1 MKCQLLVLTALCL
14 PMAASPAFGT
24 TLLPLTLTED
34 PLIWGAQANQNA
46 EACAISGNGLVSA
59 FESAA
64 SQLVAADRN
73 GYRDIFVQAGANLT
87 RISRRADLSE
97 SRGDS
102 TGVALSS
109 TGRYVSFISR
119 DDLLNLG
126 DSAGTRSFH
135 LDRQTATLQR
145 VAVDRLGNSVDV
157 TGPMAISGNGRYVV
171 FTSGASNIVMG
182 DNNNRSDVFRFDVLT
197 GTTVAV
203 SVTAAGVFGNETSNS
218 PSVDDSGNVVA
229 FVSLSTNFIAGD
241 TTVQDVYVKDLTSG
255 AIVRASQ
262 TTAGIGGSR
271 SSFDPSLSANGNFVV
286 FATISALDSATV
298 DSNNF
303 TDIYRHA
310 VLTGVTERVSVSTTA
325 VNADGPS
332 ALPSVSANG
341 RFVWFQS
348 TATNLVMPG
357 ANVAPQI
364 YRRDMNALAVIRVTN
379 GAGSAQ
385 NVASSADGQRACFQT
400 NAPLELGDT
409 NQNGD
414 IYLVEP
420 ATSTLFRQSI
430 ADSVVP
436 TLFGANGSALGDV
449 SADLSRVFSISGAR
463 DLDRESFADFPAAPG
478 SSQLLEI
485 QPANGEIKA
494 LARVGGNLPNGVVDS
509 ARVSS
514 DGNWVVFESFA
525 SNLVPGDVN
534 GLRDTFRLNLTTGA
548 INAVSVD
555 SAGTLLG
562 SSVPFSEPNSNGA
575 RVAFASS
582 AETLVAG
589 DTNGHTDVFLWD
601 AAAAPAVR
609 RVSVGASGAQA
620 NSFSG
625 EPSIDD
631 GGNRIAF
638 KSNASNLVTGDTN
651 GEEDIFLHIVSTGVT
666 TRVSLDSNG
675 AQLPERSTAPR
686 ISSDGRYIAYA
697 YRNEEIYLYDVLLQT
712 RTRITPPAGISV
724 LGESV
729 RFGRD
734 PRYLSYI
741 GRGGGGGGDIA
752 YRYDRFALDKNF
764 ELLRL
769 LGNDPYRPP
778 FIADARIASA
788 KHAVIDTNARLSDA
802 DRNGTT
808 DLLLVSLETGAVT
821 LAGGTLSVAED
832 VGTIDIPVTRSGGSE
847 GFVNVSSTF
856 TLVSAQAAD
865 VRILENNALWQDGVS
880 GIQNLRL
887 EIVDDALQEPAETLL
902 VTLFNPGGGV
912 ALGSVTTLNVQII
925 DNEALDLLFKNGFD
939 N

>member
-1 MKCQLLVLTALCL
+1 MKYRLLVLTALCV
-14 PMAASPAFGT
+14 PIAAPTAFGT

-34 PLIWGAQANQNA
+34 PLIWGAQANQNV
-46 EACAISGNGLVSA
+46 EACAISGNGLLTA
-59 FESAA
+59 FESPA

-73 GYRDIFVQAGANLT
+73 GYRDIFVQAGANLI
-87 RISRRADLSE
+87 RVSRRADLSE
-97 SRGDS
+97 SRADS
-102 TGVALSS
+102 TGVALSN
-109 TGRYVSFISR
+109 TGRYLSFVSR

-126 DSAGTRSFH
+126 DSASARAFH
-135 LDRQTATLQR
+135 LDSQTATLQR
-145 VAVDRLGNSVDV
+145 VAVDLLGNSVDV
-157 TGPMAISGNGRYVV
+157 SGTMAISGNGRYVV
-171 FTSGASNIVMG
+171 FTSSASNIVLG
-182 DNNNRSDVFRFDVLT
+182 DTNNRSDVFRFDVLT

-203 SVTAAGVFGNETSNS
+203 SVTAAGLFGNETSNS
-218 PSVDDSGNVVA
+218 PSIDDSGNVVA

-241 TTVQDVYVKDLTSG
+241 TTVQDVYVKDLVSG

-262 TTAGIGGSR
+262 TTAGIGGTR

-286 FATISALDSATV
+286 FATISALDSANTDV
-298 DSNNF
+298 NNV

-310 VLTGVTERVSVSTTA
+310 VLTGVTDRVSVSTTA
-325 VNADGPS
+325 VDADGAS

-348 TATNLVMPG
+348 SATNLVMPG
-357 ANVAPQI
+357 ASVAPQI
-364 YRRDMNALAVIRVTN
+364 YRRDMNSLAVIRATN
-379 GAGSAQ
+379 GAASAQ

-409 NQNGD
+409 NRNGD

-420 ATSTLFRQSI
+420 ATSTLFRQSV

-436 TLFGANGSALGDV
+436 TLFGASTSALGDV
-449 SADLSRVFSISGAR
+449 SADISRVFSISSAR
-463 DLDRESFADFPAAPG
+463 DLDRESFSDFPATPG
-478 SSQLLEI
+478 ATQMLEI
-485 QPANGEIKA
+485 KPATGEIKA
-494 LARVGGNLPNGVVDS
+494 LARFGGNLPNATVDS

-525 SNLVPGDVN
+525 SNLVPNDLN
-534 GLRDTFRLNLTTGA
+534 GLRDTYRLNLATGA

-555 SAGTLLG
+555 SAGNPVGL
-562 SSVPFSEPNSNGA
+562 SVPFSEPSSNGA

-582 AETLVAG
+582 ATTLVAG
-589 DTNGHTDVFLWD
+589 DNNGHTDVFVWD
-601 AAAAPAVR
+601 AAATPAVR
-609 RVSVGASGAQA
+609 RVSLGASGAQA

-631 GGNRIAF
+631 SGNRVAF
-638 KSNASNLVTGDTN
+638 KSNATNLVTGDTN
-651 GEEDIFLHIVSTGVT
+651 GQEDVFLHVLSTGVT
-666 TRVSLDSNG
+666 TRVSLDNNG
-675 AQLPERSTAPR
+675 AQLPERSATPR
-686 ISSDGRYIAYA
+686 ISSDGRFIAYS
-697 YRNEEIYLYDVLLQT
+697 YRNDEIYLYDVQQQT
-712 RTRITPPAGISV
+712 RTRITPPANIAV

-741 GRGGGGGGDIA
+741 GRGGGGDIA

-769 LGNDPYRPP
+769 QGNDPFRSP
-778 FIADARIASA
+778 FISDLRIASA
-788 KHAVIDTNARLSDA
+788 RHAVIDTNARLSDA

-808 DLLLVSLETGAVT
+808 DLLLVSLETGTVS
-821 LAGGTLSVAED
+821 LASGTLSVAE
-832 VGTIDIPVTRSGGSE
+832 GAGSIDIPVTRSGGNE

-856 TLVSAQAAD
+856 TLLTAQAAD
-865 VRILENNALWQDGVS
+865 VRILESNALWQDGVS
-880 GIQNLRL
+880 GSQNLRL
-887 EIVDDALQEPAETLL
+887 EIVDDALQEPTETLL
-902 VTLFNPGGGV
+902 VTLVNPGGGV

>member
-1 MKCQLLVLTALCL
+1 MKFRHFFLTAVFSSI
-14 PMAASPAFGT
+14 AASPAFGT
-24 TLLPLTLTED
+24 TLSPLTLTED
-34 PLIWGAQANQNA
+34 PLIWGAQGNQNA
-46 EACAISGNGLVSA
+46 EACAISGNGLVGA

-64 SQLVAADRN
+64 SQLVPADRN
-73 GYRDIFVQAGANLT
+73 GYRDIFVQAGANLI
-87 RISRRADLSE
+87 RISRRADSSE
-97 SRGDS
+97 GCGDS

-109 TGRYVSFISR
+109 TGRYVSFVSR

-126 DSAGTRSFH
+126 DNASFRAFH
-135 LDRQTATLQR
+135 LDRQTGTLQR
-145 VAVDRLGNSVDV
+145 AAVDRTGNSVDV
-157 TGPMAISGNGRYVV
+157 SGSVAISGNGRYVV
-171 FTSGASNIVMG
+171 FTSGASNIVIG
-182 DNNNRSDVFRFDVLT
+182 DNNNRSDVFRFDALT
-197 GTTVAV
+197 GTSVAV

-229 FVSLSTNFIAGD
+229 FVSFSTNLTAGD
-241 TTVQDVYVKDLTSG
+241 TTVQDVFVKDLVSG
-255 AIVRASQ
+255 AVVRASQ
-262 TTAGIGGSR
+262 TTAGIGGGR

-286 FATISALDSATV
+286 FATISTLDSANADT
-298 DSNNF
+298 NNV

-310 VLTGVTERVSVSTTA
+310 VLTGVTDRVSVSTTA
-325 VNADGPS
+325 VDADGAS

-357 ANVAPQI
+357 ATVMPQI
-364 YRRDMNALAVIRVTN
+364 YRRDMNSLAVIRATN
-379 GAGSAQ
+379 GSSSAQ

-409 NQNGD
+409 NRNGD

-420 ATSTLFRQSI
+420 ATGTLFRQSV

-436 TLFGANGSALGDV
+436 SLFGASTSALGDV
-449 SADLSRVFSISGAR
+449 SADLSRVFSISTAR
-463 DLDRESFADFPAAPG
+463 DLDRESFDDFPAAPG

-534 GLRDTFRLNLTTGA
+534 GLRDTFRLNLSTGA

-555 SAGTLLG
+555 GAGNLVG
-562 SSVPFSEPNSNGA
+562 SSVPFSEPSGNGA

-589 DTNGHTDVFLWD
+589 DTNGLADVFLWD

-697 YRNEEIYLYDVLLQT
+697 YGNEEIYLYDVLLET

-724 LGESV
+724 MGETV

-734 PRYLSYI
+734 PRCLSYI
-741 GRGGGGGGDIA
+741 GQDGGGDIA

-769 LGNDPYRPP
+769 PANDLYRTT
-778 FIADARIASA
+778 FIADVRIASA
-788 KHAVIDTNARLSDA
+788 RHAVIDTNAPLSDA
-802 DRNGTT
+802 DRNGVT
-808 DLLLVSLETGAVT
+808 DLLLVSLESGTVT
-821 LAGGTLSVAED
+821 LAGGTISVAED
-832 VGTIDIPVTRSGGSE
+832 AGSIDIPVTRSGGSE
-847 GFVNVSSTF
+847 GFVNVSGAF
-856 TLVSAQAAD
+856 TLLSAQAAD
-865 VRILENNALWQDGVS
+865 FRILESNALWQDGLS
-880 GIQNLRL
+880 GTRNLRL

-902 VTLFNPGGGV
+902 VTLVNPGGGV
-912 ALGSVTTLNVQII
+912 TLGSVTTLTVQII
-925 DNEALDLLFKNGFD
+925 DNEAIVPLFKNGFED
-939 N
+939 